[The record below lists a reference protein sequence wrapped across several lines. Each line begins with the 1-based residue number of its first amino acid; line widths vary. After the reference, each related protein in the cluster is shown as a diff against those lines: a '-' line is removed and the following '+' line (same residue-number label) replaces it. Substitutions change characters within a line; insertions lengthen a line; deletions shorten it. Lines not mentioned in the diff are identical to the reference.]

1 MVEHTRIENPEGRGP
16 REGHGAGVGHGS
28 REGHGPG
35 EGHGPC
41 EPFET
46 HEVFN
51 QSPTFVDENLY
62 ATDKVL
68 REAVS
73 REGGPEA
80 QGGLQAWGAV
90 CGSAE
95 TLDLGRLANAHGP
108 VLRTHDAKGRR
119 IDLVEFHPAYH
130 ELMRRS
136 MAEGLH
142 CATWEPQAAGTPA
155 HVARAAKL
163 YLAAQAENGHICPLT
178 MTH

>member
-1 MVEHTRIENPEGRGP
+1 MVERTRIEPPEGDAPRGG
-16 REGHGAGVGHGS
+16 REL
-28 REGHGPG
+28 
-35 EGHGPC
+35 
-41 EPFET
+41 FET

-80 QGGLQAWGAV
+80 QQGLQAWGAV

-119 IDLVEFHPAYH
+119 VDLVEFHPAYH

-142 CATWEPQAAGTPA
+142 CATWEPQGAGTPA